1 MAKYLPCDKCG
12 INLNDLDRR
21 KKSKHILNHLV
32 HIQECGDCGNV
43 FQNGLYWFQSNF
55 KDLIEH
61 SKWPTI

>member
-55 KDLIEH
+55 
-61 SKWPTI
+61 